1 MEKVDKRLVEKWSPI
16 LNASGKGTPTLEE
29 EAKPGMAQL
38 LENQEKWLKENEND
52 AGNLGLFTPIMVPM
66 ARRIGPGL
74 VANQIVGIQPM
85 SGPTGFAYAWRS
97 YYSGTN
103 ANPMDP
109 AVDPLHRDG
118 GVTNGTYSAQAA
130 SGPTFKSVILLVSA
144 LADGST
150 SDNTIAVG
158 FQASTQKI
166 SDENNDLVGTVIFA
180 DTSGLTGT
188 QAYLLV
194 ELAAVGTLPA
204 VGDALEY
211 DSAYVDG
218 TPTVVA
224 VFNNETQYNAILP
237 NYASR
242 MATATGETLGG
253 TSDATDH
260 FPSMGVTME
269 RAAVVA
275 QTRKLKAEYTVEMA
289 QDLKAMHALDA
300 EAELMNV
307 MQYEIAAE
315 IDRSLIHEI
324 NGAATA
330 AGNWDYLGYN
340 PSIPGTAGAATL
352 NGSGTVSSD
361 GNWEQE
367 KFRTLYTKIVKEAN
381 LISVATRRG
390 PGNYVLVS
398 PNVVSALEGLN
409 NFMYSQVGSDL
420 GSVGGVT
427 RAGTLDGRFAVY
439 TDTFARSDYA
449 TVGFKGPGNLDT
461 GVIYCPYIPVM
472 TQKIVHE
479 RTFQP
484 AIGMMTRDAIL
495 YNMNGTGA
503 YYRTFSANFTGS
515 QLGYAVNASVMG

>member
-16 LNASGKGTPTLEE
+16 LNASGKGTPVLEE

-52 AGNLGLFTPIMVPM
+52 TGNLGLFTPIMVPM

-74 VANQIVGIQPM
+74 VANQIVGVQPM

-97 YYSGTN
+97 YYSGTGE
-103 ANPMDP
+103 NPMVP

-118 GVTNGTYSAQAA
+118 GVSGTGYSNAQSVA
-130 SGPTFKSVILLVSA
+130 GPTFKSIILLLSNV
-144 LADGST
+144 ADGST
-150 SDNTIAVG
+150 QTNTVAVG
-158 FQASTQKI
+158 DVI
-166 SDENNDLVGTVIFA
+166 SDENNNSFGTVKFL
-180 DTSGLTGT
+180 DTSGLASG
-188 QAYLLV
+188 QAYALV
-194 ELAAVGTLPA
+194 ELAAVGTQPA

-211 DSAYVDG
+211 DTAYADG
-218 TPTVVA
+218 TATVLA
-224 VFNNETQYNAILP
+224 TFNNETQYNAILP

-242 MATATGETLGG
+242 IATADGEVLGD
-253 TSDATDH
+253 DASGEDH

-275 QTRKLKAEYTVEMA
+275 KTRKLKAEYTVEMA

-315 IDRSLIHEI
+315 IDRSLVHEI
-324 NGAATA
+324 NGAATN
-330 AGNWDYLGYN
+330 AGTWQYLGFN
-340 PSIPGTAGAATL
+340 PSVPGTAGALTTPSL
-352 NGSGTVSSD
+352 IGTGVVSSD

-367 KFRTLYTKIVKEAN
+367 KFRTLYTKIVKESN

-420 GSVGGVT
+420 GQVGGVT
-427 RAGTLDGRFAVY
+427 RSGTLDGRFAVY
-439 TDTFARSDYA
+439 VDTFARTDYA

-472 TQKIVHE
+472 TQKVVHE

-503 YYRTFSANFTGS
+503 YYRTFAANFTGS
-515 QLGYAVNASVMG
+515 QLGYAVNANVMG

>member
-1 MEKVDKRLVEKWSPI
+1 MENKVDKRLIEKWSPI
-16 LNASGKGTPTLEE
+16 LNATGRGTPALAEE
-29 EAKPGMAQL
+29 QKPGMAQL

-52 AGNLGLFTPIMVPM
+52 TGNLGLFTPIMVPM

-74 VANQIVGIQPM
+74 VANQIVGVQPM

-97 YYSGTN
+97 YYSGTGEN
-103 ANPMDP
+103 KMAP
-109 AVDPLHRDG
+109 AVNPLHRDG
-118 GVTNGTYSAQAA
+118 GVSGTGYTNAQ
-130 SGPTFKSVILLVSA
+130 SKTGPTFKSVIYALDSVSA
-144 LADGST
+144 ATLYST
-150 SDNTIAVG
+150 S
-158 FQASTQKI
+158 STT
-166 SDENNDLVGTVIFA
+166 GTVSANGKNEFGTVKYI
-180 DTSGLTGT
+180 DTTNNLV
-188 QAYLLV
+188 LV
-194 ELAAVGTLPA
+194 ELSVVGTAAAVGDDVQFAATFTA
-204 VGDALEY
+204 SAADA
-211 DSAYVDG
+211 
-218 TPTVVA
+218 TVA
-224 VFNNETQYNAILP
+224 SVFTNETQFNYILP
-237 NYASR
+237 YYSGPMTTAAGEVLGDDAS
-242 MATATGETLGG
+242 GE
-253 TSDATDH
+253 DH

-315 IDRSLIHEI
+315 IDRSLVAEI

-330 AGNWDYLGYN
+330 AGAWNYLGFN
-340 PSIPGTAGAATL
+340 PSNPGTSTSPL
-352 NGSGTVSSD
+352 VGTGIVYSD

-439 TDTFARSDYA
+439 VDTFARTDYA

-472 TQKIVHE
+472 TQKVVHE
-479 RTFQP
+479 KTFQP

-495 YNMNGTGA
+495 YNMNGTGQ
-503 YYRTFSANFTGS
+503 YYRKFSTDFTGS
-515 QLGYAVNASVMG
+515 QLGYQVNAPVLG

>member
-1 MEKVDKRLVEKWSPI
+1 MENKVDKRLVEKWSPLI
-16 LNASGKGTPTLEE
+16 NATGKGTPVIEE
-29 EAKPGMAQL
+29 THKPGMAQL
-38 LENQEKWLKENEND
+38 LENQEKWLRENAND
-52 AGNLGLFTPIMVPM
+52 TGNLGLFTPILVPM

-97 YYSGTN
+97 YYAGTGEN
-103 ANPMDP
+103 KMDP
-109 AVDPLHRDG
+109 AVSPLHRDG
-118 GVTNGTYSAQAA
+118 GVASTVGTYTTAQSADGPTFLSSVIIVADASGATLYSDTDKNSTGVISGSLTGNAAGYIKYIDTTNNAILVQWKDVTTKALCAVGEEVDFAETYSA
-130 SGPTFKSVILLVSA
+130 SGDTTVSA
-144 LADGST
+144 
-150 SDNTIAVG
+150 I
-158 FQASTQKI
+158 
-166 SDENNDLVGTVIFA
+166 
-180 DTSGLTGT
+180 
-188 QAYLLV
+188 
-194 ELAAVGTLPA
+194 
-204 VGDALEY
+204 
-211 DSAYVDG
+211 
-218 TPTVVA
+218 
-224 VFNNETQYNAILP
+224 FNNETQYNLILP
-237 NYASR
+237 DYATR
-242 MATATGETLGG
+242 RATAAGEVLGD
-253 TSDATDH
+253 DADGEDH
-260 FPSMGVTME
+260 FPSMGVSME

-315 IDRSLIHEI
+315 IDRSLVAEI

-330 AGNWDYLGYN
+330 VSGWKYSLYNAGY
-340 PSIPGTAGAATL
+340 P
-352 NGSGTVSSD
+352 NGSGGLSTTTPFISD

-381 LISVATRRG
+381 MISVATRRG
-390 PGNYVLVS
+390 PGNYILVS

-420 GSVGGVT
+420 GSIGGVT

-439 TDTFARSDYA
+439 VDTFARTDYA

-479 RTFQP
+479 KTFQP

-495 YNMNGTGA
+495 YNMNGTKA
-503 YYRTFSANFTGS
+503 YYRKFTADFTGS
-515 QLGYAVNASVMG
+515 QLGYQANYNAGI